1 MVNDPGGPAPPW
13 IVVRAV
19 VKPVIIPLV
28 VIPWVVVN
36 PIRRPGWIVVSKTYR
51 VAGTIVVALV
61 VIGWSIIV
69 GRIYLFFPIFPGAR
83 SISPVFVFSDNLCVA
98 TGKEKERRT

>member
-1 MVNDPGGPAPPW
+1 MVNDPGRPAPPR
-13 IVVRAV
+13 IIVRAV
-19 VKPVIIPLV
+19 IKPVIIPLV

-61 VIGWSIIV
+61 VIVPSIIV
-69 GRIYLFFPIFPGAR
+69 CRVYLFFPILPRAR
-83 SISPVFVFSDNLCVA
+83 SIPPVFVFSDNLCIA